1 MQSVSLRNTVRFHPA
16 TIQCNAK
23 FNEVVS
29 DAGAFREA
37 HLLAQP
43 HIASPLAP
51 MSRLVTPRVVLASSL
66 IGNAMLTYTHG
77 SRPIRVSRDVHL
89 LGRGK
94 SINKTGLTLG
104 LDSGRQGESILDT
117 QSHVTKMAAASI
129 VQKYRLKHMITPR
142 RHNVTAGRI
151 AHYHT
156 QINSDRTSTPST
168 AIADHGSAI
177 TARLSHVTAPH
188 HIK

>member
-94 SINKTGLTLG
+94 SINKTDDGV
-104 LDSGRQGESILDT
+104 DF
-117 QSHVTKMAAASI
+117 
-129 VQKYRLKHMITPR
+129 
-142 RHNVTAGRI
+142 
-151 AHYHT
+151 
-156 QINSDRTSTPST
+156 
-168 AIADHGSAI
+168 
-177 TARLSHVTAPH
+177 
-188 HIK
+188 